1 MKMIYMDYAAT
12 TPTDQAV
19 VDAMT
24 PFFQN
29 VFGNPSSLHSFGQE
43 AKNAVEAARQT
54 IAASIGAKPQEIV
67 FTSGGSESDNFAIK
81 GAACAL
87 KNKGNHII
95 TSSIEHHAVLE
106 SCRFLEKNGFEVTH
120 VPVDG
125 EGLVDPA
132 DVEKAI
138 NDKTIL
144 ISIMHGNN
152 EIGTIQ
158 PVDEIGDIACRRGI
172 VFHTDAVQTFACLPI
187 KCR

>member
-1 MKMIYMDYAAT
+1 M
-12 TPTDQAV
+12 
-19 VDAMT
+19 
-24 PFFQN
+24 
-29 VFGNPSSLHSFGQE
+29 
-43 AKNAVEAARQT
+43 
-54 IAASIGAKPQEIV
+54 
-67 FTSGGSESDNFAIK
+67 
-81 GAACAL
+81 
-87 KNKGNHII
+87 
-95 TSSIEHHAVLE
+95 E

-120 VPVDG
+120 APVDG

-172 VFHTDAVQTFACLPI
+172 AFHTDAVQTFACLPI
-187 KCR
+187 NVDELKVDLLSASGHKIYGPKGISIIYIRKGTRIQPFLHGGDQERGRRASTLNVPGIVGMGKAVEIAMKGMNAEAERLTALRDRMIQGILVNIVRTPA